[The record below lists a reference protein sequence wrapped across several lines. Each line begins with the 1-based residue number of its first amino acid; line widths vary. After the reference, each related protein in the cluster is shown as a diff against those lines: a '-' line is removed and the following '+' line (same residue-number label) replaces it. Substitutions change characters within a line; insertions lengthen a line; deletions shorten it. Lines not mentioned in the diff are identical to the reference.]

1 VLDLKFL
8 DRICSDRA
16 EVTVDRLGVETILHE
31 PHVRAVIALA
41 DSRARHAAPIVINAA
56 RPRSRIEGMPE
67 SSQAAASDFG
77 SAFTS
82 ARSIAASGSGS

>member
-16 EVTVDRLGVETILHE
+16 EVTVDRLGVETILYE

-41 DSRARHAAPIVINAA
+41 DSRARHVTDLTVIPKAPTPHKTPAADKD
-56 RPRSRIEGMPE
+56 RG
-67 SSQAAASDFG
+67 DFEL
-77 SAFTS
+77 A
-82 ARSIAASGSGS
+82 